1 MHFGETSIS
10 HKSSSAIT
18 TRAHFVALVLPDGE
32 GLGEDSDAIETWYT
46 DEVYAL
52 TQAKQNHNV
61 LPKAFLKAN
70 EIPDAVASRMSQFL
84 QGHHGDESPVRVLIT
99 ATPSSDPTNFH
110 QQFST
115 KFFHPFVLNYVGRT
129 TEAKANRDHV
139 PGEGANMEGYGICFT
154 NSDRSSDVR
163 VIYDVVLMTDKTNDG
178 DVGGDKSQFQKDAH
192 LTPLE
197 VSLDESIRAANAVL
211 QEMRYME
218 KREARMRKTAE
229 DINTRV
235 RWFSYLSVSVLLA
248 VTYIQVSYLKR
259 YFHKKKL
266 M

>member
-1 MHFGETSIS
+1 
-10 HKSSSAIT
+10 
-18 TRAHFVALVLPDGE
+18 VALVLPDEE
-32 GLGEDSDAIETWYT
+32 GLGVDADAIETWYT

-52 TQAKQNHNV
+52 TQAKQAHNV
-61 LPKAFLKAN
+61 LPKAFLKAS
-70 EIPDAVASRMSQFL
+70 EMPDAVAARMSQFL
-84 QGHHGDESPVRVLIT
+84 QGHHGGDESPVRVLFT

-115 KFFHPFVLNYVGRT
+115 KFFHPFVVNYVGRT
-129 TEAKANRDHV
+129 TEARANRDDASKED
-139 PGEGANMEGYGICFT
+139 PNLEGYGICFT

-163 VIYDVVLMTDKTNDG
+163 VIYDVVLMTDQPNDE
-178 DVGGDKSQFQKDAH
+178 VSGGKSEFRKEAH

-218 KREARMRKTAE
+218 KREARMRKTAK

-235 RWFSYLSVSVLLA
+235 RWFSYLSASVLLA

>member
-1 MHFGETSIS
+1 MGDD
-10 HKSSSAIT
+10 A
-18 TRAHFVALVLPDGE
+18 
-32 GLGEDSDAIETWYT
+32 DAIETWYT
-46 DEVYAL
+46 NEVYAL
-52 TQAKQNHNV
+52 TQAKQTHNV
-61 LPKAFLKAN
+61 LPKAFLNVA
-70 EIPDAVASRMSQFL
+70 EIPDKVASRMSQFL
-84 QGHHGDESPVRVLIT
+84 QEHHGGDESPVRVLIT

-110 QQFST
+110 QQFAT

-129 TEAKANRDHV
+129 TEARFNRDSV
-139 PGEGANMEGYGICFT
+139 PGEGTNLEGYGICFT
-154 NSDRSSDVR
+154 NSDRSNDMR
-163 VIYDVVLMTDKTNDG
+163 VIYDVVLMTDKPNEDE
-178 DVGGDKSQFQKDAH
+178 DAVGGKSQFQKEAH

-197 VSLDESIRAANAVL
+197 RSLEESIRAANTVL